1 MSVTIWNGTDYIIDD
16 SITDETSSVC
26 DIDISIYA
34 FHRLNELK
42 IKTIGELISKGGWN
56 VYKEN
61 SRVNARVIEHLS
73 NCLNKFGFRFVDCP
87 ADKYPTIDMYINEF
101 KEADKIF
108 MEQCFR
114 KEANYYEHNCLS

>member
-1 MSVTIWNGTDYIIDD
+1 MSVIVWNGTDYIIDD

-34 FHRLNELK
+34 FHRLNELN
-42 IKTIGELISKGGWN
+42 IRTIGELINKGGWN

-61 SRVNARVIEHLS
+61 SRVNARTIEHLS
-73 NCLNKFGFRFVDCP
+73 NCLNKYGFRFMDCP
-87 ADKYPTIDMYINEF
+87 EDKYPSIDKYIDEF
-101 KEADKIF
+101 KAADKIY

-114 KEANYYEHNCLS
+114 EEAI